1 MSLATI
7 EIYRTESGSVY
18 EVAGGRIRRVG
29 GDGGGPLDDWV
40 EYKAIHAVPAA
51 LLRPGSTGDVLEI
64 VLATGR
70 RVLTSRL
77 VTPAG

>member
-18 EVAGGRIRRVG
+18 EVAGGRVRRVG
-29 GDGGGPLDDWV
+29 GDVAGGMGDWV
-40 EYKAIHAVPAA
+40 EYRAISAIPAA
-51 LLRPGSTGDVLEI
+51 LLRPGSTGEVLEI
-64 VLATGR
+64 VLADGR

-77 VTPAG
+77 VAPAG